1 MDWVPNVLSLIS
13 LTFCTKELIY
23 KMVYGPHK
31 HRWKAFM
38 GFSTML
44 VGHFNEFGGKGKKKR
59 EKITRRTLWIK
70 FNWYVSPSPLPLTKQ
85 RSKAQI
91 TRLLVMLLPVTNK
104 WKLARMIIV
113 HIIDV
118 KDVILCVALVL
129 HICLL
134 LLTQSELNSRLLPR
148 SLRVSKRVSQNYN
161 NPSHLVHH
169 TLTSL
174 GYR

>member
-1 MDWVPNVLSLIS
+1 MEQLDGSDQVLLLKIRVPWSCVWVRIVKS
-13 LTFCTKELIY
+13 
-23 KMVYGPHK
+23 
-31 HRWKAFM
+31 